1 MIVFKYFC
9 LHCRAYGWGALQDH
23 SCYRIVV
30 NVCPLE
36 ESETLFFSPWGI
48 RNSVFQM
55 TVGGGLTK
63 EAKQNKTKN
72 KKQTN
77 WNKQTNRQN
86 TWRFAKHCQTF
97 LDTWL
102 VLATFVEIMS
112 KASNFWKALRSA
124 KVWLWDIQ
132 GSTKEVGLERIWKFS
147 ILPVLSLSSKTE
159 VSSYL
164 KLMTP
169 TIKAYFL
176 RDSHCNVQWITWE

>member
-1 MIVFKYFC
+1 M
-9 LHCRAYGWGALQDH
+9 LQN
-23 SCYRIVV
+23 RGKRL
-30 NVCPLE
+30 P
-36 ESETLFFSPWGI
+36 PWGI
-48 RNSVFQM
+48 RNSAFQPLRNQKLCFQM
-55 TVGGGLTK
+55 TLGGRFTK
-63 EAKQNKTKN
+63 VAKQNKTRN
-72 KKQTN
+72 KKQTDR
-77 WNKQTNRQN
+77 NKQTNRQN

-124 KVWLWDIQ
+124 EVWLWVIQ

-169 TIKAYFL
+169 TIKPYFL
-176 RDSHCNVQWITWE
+176 RDSHCALGIALKGKSWFCGSGVGLESLHSQQAS